1 MKIFPTLNLKRLTF
15 VPIAPCNLGLIR
27 MPLMVFLFAFS
38 MNLKD
43 TVLVE
48 DVHSLERLI
57 KQLLSDVLIHVDQ

>member
-15 VPIAPCNLGLIR
+15 APIAPCNLGLTG
-27 MPLMVFLFAFS
+27 MPLMVFPFAFS

-43 TVLVE
+43 TMLAE

-57 KQLLSDVLIHVDQ
+57 NSSLVMY